1 MNKWE
6 NQWKNDKCIPWM
18 KKKNNVKLLVK
29 MGYKLI
35 YYLFN
40 GNKIATI

>member
-1 MNKWE
+1 MKY
-6 NQWKNDKCIPWM
+6 PM
-18 KKKNNVKLLVK
+18 KKWQMHSLDEEKNNVKLLVK

-40 GNKIATI
+40 GNKIPYK